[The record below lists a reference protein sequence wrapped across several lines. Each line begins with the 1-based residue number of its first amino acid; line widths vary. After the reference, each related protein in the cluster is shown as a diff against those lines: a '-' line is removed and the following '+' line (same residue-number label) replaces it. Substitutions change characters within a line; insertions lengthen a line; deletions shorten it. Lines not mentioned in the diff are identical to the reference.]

1 MRLGLAL
8 GYWGRGPAAD
18 HLTLAREAERLGYDS
33 VWTAESWGSDAFT
46 PLTWIAARTSRIKLG
61 TAVAQMA
68 ARSPTATAMHA
79 LTLDHLSGGRM
90 MLGLGLSGPQVVEG
104 WYGRPFPASPLTATR
119 EYVDVVRQVLRR
131 EGPVTLDGR
140 FHALPYRGA
149 DGTGLGKPLKPI
161 THPLRA
167 GLPVLLG
174 AEGPR
179 NVAQTVR
186 IADGWLPLYWSPTR
200 PEVYEAS
207 LAGLLRETGGE
218 GRPGPCR
225 QTPDCPATPCTLL
238 HARPRSRGRCPH
250 CRTPHSPECIQYEG
264 PRAARRE
271 HAPDAA
277 GPALRA
283 DDGSSTTG
291 PSRFLVAPMARVKV
305 CDDVAEG
312 LLPVK
317 AMLGFYI
324 GGMGPMQGRT
334 EHSIGGG
341 GRATGGRNFH
351 ADLMARMGYEEEAH
365 RIQRLFLEGR
375 REEAVLAVPDAFADE
390 ISLVGPRRRIAERLE
405 LWRKGPVTDL
415 LALSPDPH
423 TLRVLAELNT

>member
-8 GYWGRGPAAD
+8 GYWGRGPDAA
-18 HLTLAREAERLGYDS
+18 HVPLAQEAERLGYDS

-46 PLTWIAARTSRIKLG
+46 PLTWIAARTSTIKLG

-68 ARSPTATAMHA
+68 ARSPVTTAMHA

-131 EGPVTLDGR
+131 TAPVSLDGR
-140 FHALPYRGA
+140 FHPLPYRGP

-179 NVAQTVR
+179 NVAQTLR
-186 IADGWLPLYWSPTR
+186 IADGWLPLYWAPHR
-200 PEVYEAS
+200 PEVYGDAVRD
-207 LAGLLRETGGE
+207 LPAGFR
-218 GRPGPCR
+218 
-225 QTPDCPATPCTLL
+225 
-238 HARPRSRGRCPH
+238 
-250 CRTPHSPECIQYEG
+250 
-264 PRAARRE
+264 
-271 HAPDAA
+271 
-277 GPALRA
+277 
-283 DDGSSTTG
+283 
-291 PSRFLVAPMARVKV
+291 VAPMVRVRV

-324 GGMGPMQGRT
+324 GGMG
-334 EHSIGGG
+334 HAS
-341 GRATGGRNFH
+341 RNFH
-351 ADLMARMGYEEEAH
+351 ADLMARMGYSEAA
-365 RIQRLFLEGR
+365 RRVQELFLAGR
-375 REEAVLAVPDAFADE
+375 REEAVRAVPDAFADE
-390 ISLVGPRRRIAERLE
+390 ISLVGPRERIAERLE
-405 LWRKGPVTDL
+405 AWRRGPVTDL
-415 LALSPDPH
+415 LALSPDPC
-423 TLRVLAELNT
+423 TLRVLAELNS

>member
-8 GYWGRGPAAD
+8 GYWGRGPSPG
-18 HLTLAREAERLGYDS
+18 HVPLAREAERLGYHS

-46 PLTWIAARTSRIKLG
+46 PLTWIAAMTSTIRLG

-68 ARSPTATAMHA
+68 ARPPTTTAMHA
-79 LTLDHLSGGRM
+79 LTLDHLSGGRL

-131 EGPVTLDGR
+131 EGPVEAAGR
-140 FHALPYRGA
+140 FHAHPYRGPDA
-149 DGTGLGKPLKPI
+149 TGLGKPLKPI
-161 THPLRA
+161 THPLRP

-186 IADGWLPLYWSPTR
+186 IADGWLPLYWAPDR
-200 PEVYEAS
+200 PEVYGPAV
-207 LAGLLRETGGE
+207 AGLPE
-218 GRPGPCR
+218 G
-225 QTPDCPATPCTLL
+225 
-238 HARPRSRGRCPH
+238 
-250 CRTPHSPECIQYEG
+250 
-264 PRAARRE
+264 
-271 HAPDAA
+271 
-277 GPALRA
+277 
-283 DDGSSTTG
+283 
-291 PSRFLVAPMARVKV
+291 FLVAPMAHVKV
-305 CDDVAEG
+305 CDDVAAG

-324 GGMGPMQGRT
+324 GGMG
-334 EHSIGGG
+334 H
-341 GRATGGRNFH
+341 AARNFH
-351 ADLMARMGYEEEAH
+351 ADLMARMGYEEEAG

-375 REEAVLAVPDAFADE
+375 RREAVEAVPDAFADE
-390 ISLVGPRRRIAERLE
+390 ISLVGPRERIAERLE
-405 LWRKGPVTDL
+405 SWRKGPVTDL

-423 TLRVLAELNT
+423 TLRVLAELNS